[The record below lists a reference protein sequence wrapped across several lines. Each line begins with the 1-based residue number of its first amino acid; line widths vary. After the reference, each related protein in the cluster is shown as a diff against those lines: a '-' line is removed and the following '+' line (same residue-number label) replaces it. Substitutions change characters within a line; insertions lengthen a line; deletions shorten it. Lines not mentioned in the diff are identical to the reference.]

1 VNTFTTRARIR
12 QSELS
17 RQRAYRSTD
26 GRWKLIEVRSLV
38 GLRDCWLLV
47 RVLESGEYVA
57 ARHRTRAAAE
67 RTFNRLRRIE
77 R

>member
-1 VNTFTTRARIR
+1 MSTFTTRPRTR
-12 QSELS
+12 TTELS

-38 GLRDCWLLV
+38 GLGDYWLLV